1 MKWKNVL
8 TLIRIDVKS
17 GRLIR
22 GQRLRRYR
30 ESRILQYVMYGGSC
44 ALGTLIGWLVGSFYS
59 GSADPQLQNM
69 ISQGAKSLFVIAPT
83 LVLTYSL
90 IFTMLS
96 QLSRAGVKAAIQ
108 PPYWLPVTWGEHTL
122 ASIAS
127 NLIGI
132 PLVTLI
138 GLSSG
143 MAAVSVFI
151 GEVPLAVFSIFAMLA
166 SALVAST
173 TTEIFRVLQVRFLGA
188 VYKSSGRAAVWVR
201 FFGSLTIFILFY
213 VVYFFFTSGANYNAI
228 LQTISSGQKAIWFV
242 PYIWLGLALF
252 SFTNGTILETVAFS
266 LGSLI
271 FLSALFLFAAKLN
284 SRFGFYEPPAIRIS
298 LGTYAPKTGTLS
310 KLGFTPTEAAIMR
323 KDFKA
328 FTRRRELMYF
338 FALPI
343 IFIIVPLMQMTQT
356 TAQTP
361 IGDIFVFFFVLLAP
375 GAFLATLLGS
385 MIIGE
390 EGGAVWHLYSAPVS
404 AKSLIKCKYGF
415 IVIFSIAVTLV
426 CGIFGILLIRP
437 SLRAAVTLII
447 ESVFLIVSLSA
458 VSLRAGIKGA
468 DFVEV
473 PKPRM
478 VRPLTT
484 LTNMLLCLILAA
496 VILAP
501 FIPYGGAMLG
511 FLNPLPPSYLY
522 FALGTSG
529 AITAVVTYI
538 FYKIALKTAK
548 EFLANLEV

>member
-1 MKWKNVL
+1 MKWKNIL
-8 TLIRIDVKS
+8 TLIKIDVKS

-30 ESRILQYVMYGGSC
+30 ENRTLQYVMYGGSC
-44 ALGTLIGWLVGSFYS
+44 ALGTLIGWLVGSVYS
-59 GSADPQLQNM
+59 GSTDPLRNL
-69 ISQGAKSLFVIAPT
+69 IPQGAESLFVIAPT

-96 QLSRAGVKAAIQ
+96 QLSRTGVKASTQ

-122 ASIAS
+122 ASIMS
-127 NLIGI
+127 NLMGI
-132 PLVTLI
+132 PLATLI
-138 GLSSG
+138 GFSSG

-151 GEVPLAVFSIFAMLA
+151 GKVPLAVLSIFAMLA

-201 FFGSLTIFILFY
+201 FFGSLVLFVLFY
-213 VVYFFFTSGANYNAI
+213 VVYFTFTSGANYSAI
-228 LQTISSGQKAIWFV
+228 LQMISSGQKAIWFV

-252 SFTNGTILETVAFS
+252 SFTNGTILGTVVFS
-266 LGSLI
+266 LGSLV
-271 FLSALFLFAAKLN
+271 FLSALFLLAVKLN

-298 LGTYAPKTGTLS
+298 LGTYAPKAGTLS

-343 IFIIVPLMQMTQT
+343 IFIIVPLMQMSQIS
-356 TAQTP
+356 AQTS
-361 IGDIFVFFFVLLAP
+361 IGSFFVFFMVLLAP

-390 EGGAVWHLYSAPVS
+390 EGGAVWHLYSAPVT

-426 CGIFGILLIRP
+426 FGIFGILLIRP
-437 SLRAAVTLII
+437 SLRAAVTLVI

-458 VSLRAGIKGA
+458 VSLIAGIKGA

-473 PKPRM
+473 PKPKM
-478 VRPLTT
+478 VRPLTA
-484 LTNMLLCLILAA
+484 LTNMLLCLVLAA

-501 FIPYGGAMLG
+501 FIPYGGTIMG

-522 FALGTSG
+522 LALGISG
-529 AITAVVTYI
+529 AITAVVTYV
-538 FYKIALKTAK
+538 FYRIALKTAK

>member
-1 MKWKNVL
+1 VKWKNVL

-132 PLVTLI
+132 PLATLI

-188 VYKSSGRAAVWVR
+188 IYKSSGRAAVWVR

-426 CGIFGILLIRP
+426 CGIFGILLTRP

>member
-8 TLIRIDVKS
+8 TLIKIDTKS

-22 GQRLRRYR
+22 GRSLRRYR
-30 ESRILQYVMYGGSC
+30 ENKALQYLMYGGSC
-44 ALGTLIGWLVGSFYS
+44 ALGILIGWLVGSFYG
-59 GSADPQLQNM
+59 GSTNPQLRTL
-69 ISQGAKSLFVIAPT
+69 ILQGAESLFVIAPT
-83 LVLTYSL
+83 FVLTYSI

-96 QLSRAGVKAAIQ
+96 QISRTGVKASTQ

-122 ASIAS
+122 ASIMS

-132 PLVTLI
+132 PLAALI

-151 GEVPLAVFSIFAMLA
+151 GEVPLAVLAIFAMLP

-201 FFGSLTIFILFY
+201 FFGSLILFVLFY
-213 VVYFFFTSGANYNAI
+213 VVYFFFVSGSNYNAI
-228 LQTISSGQKAIWFV
+228 LQMISSGQKTIWFV
-242 PYIWLGLALF
+242 PYIWLGMAIF
-252 SFTNGTILETVAFS
+252 SFTNGMILGTVAFS
-266 LGSLI
+266 LGALA
-271 FLSALFLFAAKLN
+271 FLYALFLLAVKLN
-284 SRFGFYEPPAIRIS
+284 SKFGFYEPPAIRIS
-298 LGTYAPKTGTLS
+298 LGTYAPKAGTLS
-310 KLGFTPTEAAIMR
+310 KLGFTPLEAAIMR

-356 TAQTP
+356 TAQTS
-361 IGDIFVFFFVLLAP
+361 IGNIFVFFFVLLAP

-390 EGGAVWHLYSAPVS
+390 EGGAVWHLYSAPLS

-415 IVIFSIAVTLV
+415 IVILSTAVTLI
-426 CGIFGILLIRP
+426 CGIFGMVLTRP
-437 SLRAAVTLII
+437 SLRAAVTLVI

-473 PKPRM
+473 PRPRM
-478 VRPLTT
+478 VRTFAA

-501 FIPYGGAMLG
+501 FIPYSGAMLG

-522 FALGTSG
+522 LALGISG
-529 AITAVVTYI
+529 AITAVVTYV
-538 FYKIALKTAK
+538 FYRIVLKAAK